1 MPEAAEIGLALSLR
15 GVSKRYPGTLAVDNV
30 DFSLRSGEIH
40 ALVGENG
47 AGKSTLVKIIAGGF
61 SDYMGSIAINGKE
74 VALRSPAAAKA
85 QGIELIHQEL
95 SLALPRS
102 VAENVLSGRLPVRA
116 GFWVDDRRLEAD
128 ARIWL
133 EAVGLD
139 IDPAGTVEDLSRHE
153 AQLVEIAR
161 ALANMPC
168 ILVLDEPTSSL
179 SREEADRLFELLRR
193 LRSKGLAIVYISH
206 HLPEIFAIADRVT
219 VMRDG
224 RKVAEENLRD
234 VSPERLVG
242 LMVGGVGPDP
252 GGSGLRARVR
262 PGMSLSDGDAPAT
275 DSRPVRLEVS
285 GAGRKGFFSDVSFQV
300 RAGEVLGI
308 GGLSGSGRTEL
319 ARSLCRIDPLHS
331 GTVTLD
337 GAPVA
342 RGGPSAAIR
351 SGLAYLTEDRK
362 GDGLALR
369 LTVSDNVLA
378 AATPGRTQKGWL
390 APRSGGVAAL
400 LDQLAVQPRDP
411 RRQAA
416 GLSGGNQ
423 QKALLAR
430 WLAVNP
436 EVLFLDEPTRGVDVA
451 AKAAIH
457 EAIVRLAEAGK
468 CIVLVSSDLPE
479 LVALSDR
486 VLVMRQGRVAA
497 ELDREQC
504 SEEAVLLAA
513 NGRPVPAGV
522 RETRAGTPV
531 PPDMPEP
538 HDVPEPTERAEPVAR
553 GPRHEAAG
561 RRWLAPAAAVVVLAV
576 VAMLAP
582 RALFSPA
589 NLLSVVQAV
598 AILGVVAC
606 GVCFTTYTG
615 HYADLSVPSAMAF
628 SGIVTIWALPHG
640 LGPALAAGLGVGLAV
655 GLVNGAA
662 IGWLRVNPI
671 IWTLATGAAVGGL
684 IRWVFSGEQVYP
696 DEALAAGRTF
706 LDLYGG
712 KVWGPVTLAVAA
724 MAAAAVAAA
733 ALLRGTLF
741 GFQARLTGASYEA
754 ARLSGA
760 LVGGVVA
767 GAFALSGLAAAVG
780 GILLASLN
788 KVGAP
793 YIGKGYDFLAV
804 TAIVLGGMSLAGGRG
819 GAGGVLG
826 GVLVIGLLRSAM
838 NLIGL
843 NSFLQEIAQGM
854 VFIAVVG
861 AHAMLL
867 RRQGLDDA

>member
-1 MPEAAEIGLALSLR
+1 MQASHAGHLPDAPLLEMRSISKSFPGVQALHQVSLE
-15 GVSKRYPGTLAVDNV
+15 
-30 DFSLRSGEIH
+30 LRAGEVR

-47 AGKSTLVKIIAGGF
+47 AGKSTLIKLLAGVYQPTEGQILL
-61 SDYMGSIAINGKE
+61 DGQPQLIRDPAHALRLGIVPVHQEVNLEPYLSIAENILIGRQPRNRFGLIDFGQMNRE
-74 VALRSPAAAKA
+74 AARWLAELGVATDP
-85 QGIELIHQEL
+85 
-95 SLALPRS
+95 ALPLGMCSIAERQM
-102 VAENVLSGRLPVRA
+102 VA
-116 GFWVDDRRLEAD
+116 
-128 ARIWL
+128 
-133 EAVGLD
+133 
-139 IDPAGTVEDLSRHE
+139 
-153 AQLVEIAR
+153 IAR
-161 ALANMPC
+161 AVSLDARVV
-168 ILVLDEPTSSL
+168 IFDEPTSSL
-179 SREEADRLFELLRR
+179 TLRETERLFSVIRR
-193 LRSKGLAIVYISH
+193 LQAKKIAVLYISH
-206 HLPEIFAIADRVT
+206 RMEEIFQICDTLT
-219 VMRDG
+219 VLRDG
-224 RKVAEENLRD
+224 ALVATQTLDTVTTDSVIRMMIGRELQDLYQKQATAVGPPVLEVKQLTVQGILNDISLTLHRGEILG
-234 VSPERLVG
+234 VAGLVG
-242 LMVGGVGPDP
+242 
-252 GGSGLRARVR
+252 A
-262 PGMSLSDGDAPAT
+262 
-275 DSRPVRLEVS
+275 
-285 GAGRKGFFSDVSFQV
+285 
-300 RAGEVLGI
+300 
-308 GGLSGSGRTEL
+308 GRTEL

-553 GPRHEAAG
+553 SPRHEAAG

-760 LVGGVVA
+760 PVGGVVA

>member
-1 MPEAAEIGLALSLR
+1 MPDASEIGLALSLR
-15 GVSKRYPGTLAVDNV
+15 GVSKRYPGTLAVDRV

-47 AGKSTLVKIIAGGF
+47 AGKSTLVKIIAGAF
-61 SDYMGSIAINGKE
+61 SDYTGQALINGKE
-74 VALRSPAAAKA
+74 VALRSPSAAKA

-139 IDPAGTVEDLSRHE
+139 LDPATPVEELSRHE

-179 SREEADRLFELLRR
+179 SREETDRLFELLRR

-224 RKVAEENLRD
+224 RKVAEESLHD

-242 LMVGGVGPDP
+242 LMVAGAAAGLRPRRSSEP
-252 GGSGLRARVR
+252 GG
-262 PGMSLSDGDAPAT
+262 
-275 DSRPVRLEVS
+275 VRLEVA
-285 GAGRKGFFSDVSFQV
+285 GAGRKGFFTDISFNV
-300 RAGEVLGI
+300 RACEVLGI

-351 SGLAYLTEDRK
+351 RGLAYLTEDRK

-390 APRSGGVAAL
+390 APRAGGVAAL

-468 CIVLVSSDLPE
+468 CVVLISSDLPE

-486 VLVMRQGRVAA
+486 VLVMRQGRVEA
-497 ELDREQC
+497 ELAREQC

-513 NGRPVPAGV
+513 NGRPVPGETRAGTPV
-522 RETRAGTPV
+522 PPTAVAPPATTPPGAGETRAGTPV
-531 PPDMPEP
+531 PPDVG
-538 HDVPEPTERAEPVAR
+538 DAVAR
-553 GPRHEAAG
+553 GLRHGAAG
-561 RRWLAPAAAVVVLAV
+561 RRWLALAAAALALAV
-576 VAMLAP
+576 AAMLAP

-655 GLVNGAA
+655 GVVNGAA

-706 LDLYGG
+706 LELYGG

-724 MAAAAVAAA
+724 MGTAALAAG

-741 GFQARLTGASYEA
+741 GFHARLTGASYEA

-760 LVGGVVA
+760 PVGGVVA
-767 GAFALSGLAAAVG
+767 AAFALSGLAAAVG

-861 AHAMLL
+861 AHVLLL

>member
-1 MPEAAEIGLALSLR
+1 MPDASEIGLALSLR
-15 GVSKRYPGTLAVDNV
+15 GVSKRYPGTLAVDHV

-47 AGKSTLVKIIAGGF
+47 AGKSTLVKIIAGAF
-61 SDYMGSIAINGKE
+61 SDYTGQALINGKE

-139 IDPAGTVEDLSRHE
+139 LDPATPVEELSRHE

-179 SREEADRLFELLRR
+179 SREETDRLFELLRR

-224 RKVAEENLRD
+224 RKVAEESLRD

-242 LMVGGVGPDP
+242 LMVGGAAAGLRPHRSSEP
-252 GGSGLRARVR
+252 GG
-262 PGMSLSDGDAPAT
+262 
-275 DSRPVRLEVS
+275 VRLEVA
-285 GAGRKGFFSDVSFQV
+285 GAGRKGFFTDVSFNV

-342 RGGPSAAIR
+342 RGGPSTAIR
-351 SGLAYLTEDRK
+351 RGLAYLTEDRK

-390 APRSGGVAAL
+390 APRAGGVAAL

-468 CIVLVSSDLPE
+468 CVVLISSDLPE

-486 VLVMRQGRVAA
+486 VLVMRQGRVEA
-497 ELDREQC
+497 ELAREQC

-513 NGRPVPAGV
+513 NGRPAPA
-522 RETRAGTPV
+522 TAAV
-531 PPDMPEP
+531 PPTTVAPPATTETIPPPAPPEP
-538 HDVPEPTERAEPVAR
+538 DAHAS
-553 GPRHEAAG
+553 RHGTAG
-561 RRWLAPAAAVVVLAV
+561 RRWPALAAAALALAV

-655 GLVNGAA
+655 GVVNGAA

-706 LDLYGG
+706 LELYGG

-724 MAAAAVAAA
+724 MVAAALAAA

-760 LVGGVVA
+760 PVGGVVA
-767 GAFALSGLAAAVG
+767 AAFALSGLAAAVG

-861 AHAMLL
+861 AHALLL